1 MKKSFYRSVVIAIL
15 ICSLIFGFLAF
26 YSTGVVDRAQ
36 TRELLDIRIN
46 QVGDILDDN
55 IYEYKNITEQI
66 YSNYKS
72 RSRVMAMMLSKNKSI
87 MTDDTSFEELRMAI
101 GADVISIT
109 DSSGFIKYSTNPSS
123 ENSKAYEDFFPAIEN
138 KVFSEAVLN
147 TQDER
152 TSVITG
158 CSRLDAPGI
167 IQIEFTPDNA
177 ETLLD
182 LTDVSRTLTEIP
194 VLENGHMAIIDTESK
209 KYLSHTNS
217 GLIGTESLFTEDD
230 FKDDNGWFSSEFEGQ
245 EVLVK
250 YAIHDDKIIIGMV
263 SYNEIYKRRNTV
275 VKWLMFVIPVT
286 SAVITLTIRDKILK
300 TSNKDNKI

>member
-123 ENSKAYEDFFPAIEN
+123 ENNKAYEDFFPAIEN
-138 KVFSEAVLN
+138 KVFSEAVLDRVR
-147 TQDER
+147 QFR
-152 TSVITG
+152 
-158 CSRLDAPGI
+158 
-167 IQIEFTPDNA
+167 
-177 ETLLD
+177 
-182 LTDVSRTLTEIP
+182 
-194 VLENGHMAIIDTESK
+194 
-209 KYLSHTNS
+209 
-217 GLIGTESLFTEDD
+217 
-230 FKDDNGWFSSEFEGQ
+230 
-245 EVLVK
+245 
-250 YAIHDDKIIIGMV
+250 
-263 SYNEIYKRRNTV
+263 
-275 VKWLMFVIPVT
+275 
-286 SAVITLTIRDKILK
+286 
-300 TSNKDNKI
+300 